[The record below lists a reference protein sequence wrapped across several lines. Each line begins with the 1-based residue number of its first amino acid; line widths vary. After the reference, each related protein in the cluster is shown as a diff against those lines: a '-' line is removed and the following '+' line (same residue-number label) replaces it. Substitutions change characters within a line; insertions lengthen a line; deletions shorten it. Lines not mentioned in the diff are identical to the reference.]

1 MQKRRQTGHTNAK
14 KYLFGLWKL
23 GITFYGKKRSNRR
36 GRGRLEVVDMIRS
49 KELMGINVVSRMSG
63 RRLGKV
69 CGVDYRP
76 GEKWIR
82 GLIVET
88 GGLRR
93 SRRYLRRADITLLG
107 THVVM
112 TDGPLRVLPAQA
124 NCPSAVYTPDG
135 QLWGR
140 ISALQIDPA
149 TAQVGQAEVQ
159 VSLFEDLAHG
169 CRVVQ
174 ASTDLAIRDDRVMYH
189 PPENSG

>member
-1 MQKRRQTGHTNAK
+1 MTN
-14 KYLFGLWKL
+14 
-23 GITFYGKKRSNRR
+23 
-36 GRGRLEVVDMIRS
+36 
-49 KELMGINVVSRMSG
+49 
-63 RRLGKV
+63 
-69 CGVDYRP
+69 
-76 GEKWIR
+76 
-82 GLIVET
+82 
-88 GGLRR
+88 
-93 SRRYLRRADITLLG
+93 
-107 THVVM
+107 
-112 TDGPLRVLPAQA
+112 GPLRVLPAQA
-124 NCPSAVYTPDG
+124 SCPSAIYTPDG

>member
-1 MQKRRQTGHTNAK
+1 M
-14 KYLFGLWKL
+14 FGPWPL
-23 GITFYGKKRSNRR
+23 GITLYGKDRSKRH

-49 KELMGINVVSRMSG
+49 KELMGIR
-63 RRLGKV
+63 
-69 CGVDYRP
+69 
-76 GEKWIR
+76 
-82 GLIVET
+82 
-88 GGLRR
+88 
-93 SRRYLRRADITLLG
+93 
-107 THVVM
+107 
-112 TDGPLRVLPAQA
+112 
-124 NCPSAVYTPDG
+124 
-135 QLWGR
+135 GR